1 MGGPP
6 WPPLFRPQSVV
17 SKEGRPQRT
26 THTGL
31 PQSLSFFIELF
42 PGARLRVAAQCGTA
56 KKRVARKHK
65 TSSSKPRS
73 RINPGNAL
81 FVTSLALLV
90 LVPLAF
96 STAVYTKYSL
106 PKFVI
111 LLVGTAALLLFMAQ
125 RPALL
130 ILRQRGAKPDLKSRL
145 VSVVCL
151 YFLVVAVSTL
161 LGVAPIASLFGTHFN
176 HMGLI
181 TRGCF
186 FIFFLALSAGI
197 CAAESRLRITLW
209 VIAATGFVVATYAV
223 AQSFGV
229 EPFVRRS
236 LYTFPTPDGSLI
248 RVCASLGH
256 ADYLGNYLCYTTLL
270 TVGLALAARGWLR
283 LFATAST
290 GLSII
295 AIAFSGTRGAWVGL
309 IAGTAAFAF
318 FGLKDTA
325 ARQLLKRS
333 PRSAIIAIAASS
345 VLLLSLFLISPAYR
359 SVTHRLRELMSE
371 GTSASGRNLLW
382 RDSVKMIPSFALAGT
397 GPEGFRKALLGFKSI
412 ALAKLNPLSN
422 NESSHN
428 SYLDTLISFGVAGA
442 ALYISIIVLSFMLL
456 IRAHRQTDSRSWR
469 FIITGIL
476 SSFIAVLVHNIF
488 IYDQI
493 ATGLY
498 FFAFVAIT
506 VAISKLFDGSGAA
519 GEASQ
524 RQPPAEK
531 EKRAGTKREIAFASS
546 WKWPRVVQTAAA
558 LACLLTAIW
567 YSVGIIESDAAYNDL
582 FDSSRPVDF
591 NRLVSLGNRVT
602 GGPDPTYQYD
612 FLFAHAVE
620 TFVGN
625 LPKASESAA
634 RSQGITVDV
643 KAIRE
648 DALKLA
654 ISHAEKSLSRTLTP
668 DLNFSL
674 LGSLA
679 LAAGDLNK
687 LQDAAGEAI
696 RWDRYNY
703 YARLLMA
710 EAYLARGDKGS
721 AETEAEL
728 AFELRPLSPE
738 VASTLAR
745 IRGDKPSQ

>member
-1 MGGPP
+1 M
-6 WPPLFRPQSVV
+6 
-17 SKEGRPQRT
+17 
-26 THTGL
+26 
-31 PQSLSFFIELF
+31 
-42 PGARLRVAAQCGTA
+42 
-56 KKRVARKHK
+56 ARKHK
-65 TSSSKPRS
+65 TSSSKPGS
-73 RINPGNAL
+73 RIDVGGAL

-96 STAVYTKYSL
+96 SSAVYTKYSL
-106 PKFVI
+106 PKFLI
-111 LLVGTAALLLFMAQ
+111 LLVGAATLLLLMAQ

-130 ILRQRGAKPDLKSRL
+130 ALKQLGAKRDLKSRL
-145 VSVVCL
+145 VGVVCL
-151 YFLVVAVSTL
+151 YFLVVAVSTFF
-161 LGVAPIASLFGTHFN
+161 GVAPVVSLFGTHFN

-197 CAAESRLRITLW
+197 GATESRLRITLW

-236 LYTFPTPDGSLI
+236 LYTFPTPEGSLI
-248 RVCASLGH
+248 RVCSSLGH

-270 TVGLALAARGWLR
+270 TVGLALAVRGWLR
-283 LFATAST
+283 LFAAAAT
-290 GLSII
+290 GLSFI
-295 AIAFSGTRGAWVGL
+295 AVAFSGTRGAWVGS
-309 IAGTAAFAF
+309 IAGIAAFAF
-318 FGLKDTA
+318 FELKDGA
-325 ARQLLKRS
+325 ARKLLKRS
-333 PRSAIIAIAASS
+333 PRGVIIVVGASV
-345 VLLLSLFLISPAYR
+345 VLLVTLLAVSPASR

-382 RDSVKMIPSFALAGT
+382 RDSLKMVPSFALAGT

-412 ALAKLNPLSN
+412 ELAKLNPLSN

-428 SYLDTLISFGVAGA
+428 SYLDTLISHGVAGA
-442 ALYISIIVLSFMLL
+442 ALYISIIVLSLMLL
-456 IRAHRQTDSRSWR
+456 IRARRQTDSQSWR
-469 FIITGIL
+469 FIVTGML
-476 SSFIAVLVHNIF
+476 SSFIAVLVHNVF

-493 ATGLY
+493 VTGLY

-506 VAISKLFDGSGAA
+506 VAMSKLFVAGSTS
-519 GEASQ
+519 GEAWQ
-524 RQPPAEK
+524 RQPPPAK
-531 EKRAGTKREIAFASS
+531 EKRAAAKREGAPASS
-546 WKWPRVVQTAAA
+546 WRWPRVVQTAAA
-558 LACLLTAIW
+558 LVCLLTAIW
-567 YSVGIIESDAAYNDL
+567 YSAGIIESDAAYNDL

-602 GGPDPTYQYD
+602 GGPDPTHQYD

-620 TFVGN
+620 TFVRN

-648 DALKLA
+648 DALRLA

-668 DLNFSL
+668 DANYTL

-687 LQDAAGEAI
+687 LQDAASEAI

-710 EAYLARGDKGS
+710 EAYLARGEKES
-721 AETEAEL
+721 AEREAEL
-728 AFELRPLSPE
+728 AFELRPLSQE
-738 VASTLAR
+738 VASMLAR